1 MSEVII
7 LKNNNKNNLIEYL
20 ENINEWVGKIFGW
33 LAIIFTIIM
42 LYEVVTRRFFGKP
55 TVWATETSTYV
66 FGVYVMI
73 LIGYTLLHDSH
84 VRIDILHSKFSSKTI
99 VILDLIGYIV
109 FFIPFIV
116 GALIGGYK
124 FALQSFMTLE
134 RSDSIAG
141 IIIWPVKAAIPI
153 GMLFALLQGIL
164 EFIKKINILSV
175 SNKEEK

>member
-1 MSEVII
+1 MYEVII

-33 LAIIFTIIM
+33 LAILFTVVM
-42 LYEVVTRRFFGKP
+42 LYEVITRRFFGKP
-55 TVWATETSTYV
+55 TVWATETSTYI
-66 FGVYVMI
+66 FGFYIMI

-84 VRIDILHSKFSSKTI
+84 VRIDILNSKFSSKTI

-109 FFIPFIV
+109 FFTPFIV

-124 FALQSFMTLE
+124 FAIQSFITLE
-134 RSDSIAG
+134 RSGSIAG
-141 IIIWPVKAAIPI
+141 IILWPLKAAIPM

-164 EFIKKINILSV
+164 EFIKKVNILSV
-175 SNKEEK
+175 LIKEGK